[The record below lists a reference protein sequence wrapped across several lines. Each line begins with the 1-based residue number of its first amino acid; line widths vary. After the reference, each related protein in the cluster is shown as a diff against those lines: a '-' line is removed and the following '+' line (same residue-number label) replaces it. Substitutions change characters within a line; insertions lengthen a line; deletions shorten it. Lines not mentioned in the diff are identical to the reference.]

1 MEPVCLVT
9 PSLASS
15 PQSWRREPADAA
27 FHSAGPTCRSK
38 DLCVAS
44 GASKFWRVIKQ
55 AGCYC
60 VCVCVCVCLRVYAT
74 RQKGHLS
81 LTCPCRAQH
90 GCGLALAPCRGGG
103 SPGRG
108 LGEGDAWGLTGVP
121 RLGDWNLG
129 GQALGCGRVEPCPEL
144 SPTKF
149 RASKTQ

>member
-1 MEPVCLVT
+1 MLPFT
-9 PSLASS
+9 RLA
-15 PQSWRREPADAA
+15 PP
-27 FHSAGPTCRSK
+27 AGPRTFVWPLVLPSFGESLNRRAAT
-38 DLCVAS
+38 V
-44 GASKFWRVIKQ
+44 
-55 AGCYC
+55 C